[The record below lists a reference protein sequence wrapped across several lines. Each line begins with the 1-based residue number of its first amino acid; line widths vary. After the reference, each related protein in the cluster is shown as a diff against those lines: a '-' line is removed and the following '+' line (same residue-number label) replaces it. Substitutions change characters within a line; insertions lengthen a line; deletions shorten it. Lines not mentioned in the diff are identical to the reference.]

1 MAQHTRKTV
10 KLGRA
15 GGSRTVVLPKS
26 WAEEIAVDDRVDLVR
41 MGNSIIIEA
50 PHDTSAS
57 IEDDPEFPQFLDFLA
72 RSALA
77 HPDQLV
83 ILTARNA
90 GDDELFAGVESD
102 IDLAR

>member
-1 MAQHTRKTV
+1 MAQHARKTV

-41 MGNSIIIEA
+41 VGNSIIIETPRDA
-50 PHDTSAS
+50 GTS
-57 IEDDPEFPQFLDFLA
+57 IEDEPEFPQFLDFLA

-83 ILTARNA
+83 VLTPRVA
-90 GDDELFAGVESD
+90 GDDDLFAGVEPD
-102 IDLAR
+102 IDLER